1 MPVPVDQLQIRELII
16 DKISRPLLGAYIAAM
31 QGQEIT
37 EHFDTTFEDAY
48 NLRVRFLTRLRDVC
62 EQDSEGV
69 QCVRELMGRIESVF
83 DALPTPKKHTADW
96 ALVQLAALLPED
108 ERRAEVEQFLA
119 HPRRTRRQSAYKLV
133 RQSGDVGYKDALIRS
148 YQTYRDHE
156 GLAALLRIG
165 GGVLDVGGNI
175 VDSIA
180 NLKGRYDQ
188 ALAIEGILI
197 RDEQE
202 ALSLAQR
209 FPMAFIWAAGRQRY
223 AEAKPFVMER
233 FSEALRKTYAATEIT
248 SFVLESLELALF
260 VWALGKLSA
269 KEELASLA
277 REYDISVPWQV

>member
-1 MPVPVDQLQIRELII
+1 MPVPVDQLQIREVII
-16 DKISRPLLGAYIAAM
+16 DKISRPLLAAYIAAM
-31 QGQEIT
+31 RGEEII
-37 EHFDTTFEDAY
+37 EHFDTTFGDDY
-48 NLRVRFLTRLRDVC
+48 NLRVRFLTRLKEVC

-96 ALVQLAALLPED
+96 TLVQLAALLPED
-108 ERRAEVEQFLA
+108 ERRAEMKQFLA
-119 HPRRTRRQSAYKLV
+119 HPRRTRRQSACKFV
-133 RQSGDVGYKDALIRS
+133 RQSGDVRYKDALILS
-148 YQTYRDHE
+148 CQTYADHE

-165 GGVLDVGGNI
+165 GSVLDVGGNV
-175 VDSIA
+175 VDTIA
-180 NLKGRYDQ
+180 KLKERYDQ
-188 ALAIEGILI
+188 AIAIERILI

-202 ALSLAQR
+202 ALSLAQM

-233 FSEALRKTYAATEIT
+233 FSEALRKTHAATTIT
-248 SFVLESLELALF
+248 SLVHESLELGLF

-277 REYDISVPWQV
+277 REYDINVPWQA